1 MEKAR
6 NVVLFLTVI
15 GLLGGSASAVLITN
29 QTTGQTLF
37 YDDFERVGD
46 PVGGTRPEN
55 AWPGSWENITPANP
69 GSNQFKVYK
78 DPSVYQGN
86 NHAYNQGLSGDPYI
100 SNAHLSSVQGN
111 IGDKIRVEVA
121 LKSRSPQAGIAGMDF
136 QLRDSGGSTIWSLTA
151 NDDGSTGTGDPKP
164 VYWDT
169 FSGGW
174 SDSGLTV
181 GYGQWSEYVVE
192 YTVGDSYFNL
202 WVGGT
207 PSPHNGGGLSCD
219 NGGSNDVGY
228 LHFGISDGQYW
239 IDATGGAPLNA
250 VTGNWANVEA
260 DSSISQ
266 NWGFS
271 TGAWENANVYRDGSN
286 TTRGLLRLS
295 LSEAAASDGKL
306 RLYDVL
312 DPVGNPDMTGE
323 TFDVYLMSAANDDWS
338 EAEGKWSEK
347 ASGVPWD
354 GGSHESGMSLISTYT
369 FSGSSLPETIEVD
382 IAQAVIND
390 VVANRGGDMSLLLV
404 GWDDPGDGTHGFQFN
419 TKENTAN
426 PASARLMYYTPE
438 PATLAVLA
446 FGLLLGLIRRR

>member
-1 MEKAR
+1 M
-6 NVVLFLTVI
+6 
-15 GLLGGSASAVLITN
+15 
-29 QTTGQTLF
+29 
-37 YDDFERVGD
+37 
-46 PVGGTRPEN
+46 
-55 AWPGSWENITPANP
+55 
-69 GSNQFKVYK
+69 
-78 DPSVYQGN
+78 
-86 NHAYNQGLSGDPYI
+86 
-100 SNAHLSSVQGN
+100 
-111 IGDKIRVEVA
+111 
-121 LKSRSPQAGIAGMDF
+121 
-136 QLRDSGGSTIWSLTA
+136 
-151 NDDGSTGTGDPKP
+151 
-164 VYWDT
+164 
-169 FSGGW
+169 
-174 SDSGLTV
+174 
-181 GYGQWSEYVVE
+181 
-192 YTVGDSYFNL
+192 
-202 WVGGT
+202 
-207 PSPHNGGGLSCD
+207 
-219 NGGSNDVGY
+219 
-228 LHFGISDGQYW
+228 
-239 IDATGGAPLNA
+239 NA

-426 PASARLMYYTPE
+426 PASARLMYNTPE
-438 PATLAVLA
+438 PATPKNRGDVTKDGFVGADDLVRILTYWGASGPSVTWDMGDCAPYNDGINTGDHFIGSDDYVEVLTFWGA
-446 FGLLLGLIRRR
+446 SYPTEPIPEPATLGLLLLGGLVLLRRRK